1 MKVIGLMITCN
12 EEWIVKDS
20 VNALL
25 GIAED
30 VIILDNSNDST
41 RKKINE
47 VTRRTIGHFGVSIS
61 TNVLVLHQEDYP
73 ELTNYGEFRQFLLE
87 KGRQYGGTHFVCIDA
102 DEMFP
107 ENMQNE
113 VKELIEK
120 LPVGAAYQ
128 FDVKDFYDD
137 PYHYVDGGKLGPAV
151 VDCIFHDDGKMSYA
165 SKAVHEQRTPSG
177 EYIRTHIPILHY
189 GYLNSNKR
197 DIRRKY
203 YMMLEYVNNIASVAS
218 INWRYHRWKLK
229 VKKVPVEW
237 LGNYDYASWK
247 QDAGEQFLLK
257 VCELLHTRTYTGL
270 DLGGYFSHYRIVWD
284 RIVDIIRTKDLTV
297 IFKSMKDY
305 IILDVLKKW

>member
-47 VTRRTIGHFGVSIS
+47 VTRRTIGHWGVSIS
-61 TNVLVLHQEDYP
+61 TNVLVLRQEDYP

-120 LPVGAAYQ
+120 LPIGSALQ

-177 EYIRTHIPILHY
+177 NYMRIGMPLLHY
-189 GYLNSNKR
+189 GYLNSSKR
-197 DIRRKY
+197 KYRRQY
-203 YMMLEYVNNIASVAS
+203 YMMLEYVNNIASAAS

-229 VKKVPVEW
+229 VKEVPMEW
-237 LGNYDYASWK
+237 LGDFDYTSWR
-247 QDAGEQFLLK
+247 QDAGEHFLGK
-257 VCELLHTRTYTGL
+257 CMELFQIGPFRDV
-270 DLGGYFSHYRIVWD
+270 DLYGYFSHYRIIKD
-284 RIVDIIRTKDLTV
+284 RIVDLIRTKDLKA

-305 IILDVLKKW
+305 IILDMVN